1 MPTSRD
7 EILDAIRRFAK
18 ANGIVPGRLA
28 LETEAGIKESDW
40 RGVYWAKY
48 SDAVKEA
55 GLEPNKITTAY
66 PKEHLLETL
75 ATLTRELGHIPTYSE
90 LRLKGRNQ
98 PGIPTVFSRLG
109 SKPEIVALL
118 LGFCK
123 GRYEFDDVRT
133 ICENTL
139 SSIPSDDEGSN
150 VSDESDGFVYLTK
163 SGRHYKI
170 GRTNDLD
177 RHEREL
183 RNQTVEKNVRIH
195 TIRTDDPSG
204 IEAYWHRRF
213 EDKRVRPDGEWFALT
228 AKDVAAFKR
237 RNKFM

>member
-1 MPTSRD
+1 
-7 EILDAIRRFAK
+7 LAK

-28 LETEAGIKESDW
+28 LETESGIKESDW

-75 ATLTRELGHIPTYSE
+75 ANLTREFGHIPTYSE

-98 PGIPTVFSRLG
+98 PDIPTVFSRLG
-109 SKPEIVALL
+109 SKPEIVAQL

-123 GRYEFDDVRT
+123 GRPEYDDVRT
-133 ICENTL
+133 ICQNTL
-139 SSIPSDDEGSN
+139 TAIPNSNESSDDS
-150 VSDESDGFVYLTK
+150 SDGDGFVYLIK

-170 GRTNDLD
+170 GRTNDPD
-177 RHEREL
+177 RREREL
-183 RNQTVEKNVRIH
+183 GNQTVEKNVRVH
-195 TIRTDDPSG
+195 SIRTDDPSG

-213 EDKRVRPDGEWFALT
+213 ADKRVRSDGEWFALT

-237 RNKFM
+237 RKKFM

>member
-98 PGIPTVFSRLG
+98 PGIHTVFSRLG
-109 SKPEIVALL
+109 SKP
-118 LGFCK
+118 
-123 GRYEFDDVRT
+123 
-133 ICENTL
+133 
-139 SSIPSDDEGSN
+139 
-150 VSDESDGFVYLTK
+150 
-163 SGRHYKI
+163 
-170 GRTNDLD
+170 
-177 RHEREL
+177 
-183 RNQTVEKNVRIH
+183 
-195 TIRTDDPSG
+195 
-204 IEAYWHRRF
+204 
-213 EDKRVRPDGEWFALT
+213 
-228 AKDVAAFKR
+228 
-237 RNKFM
+237 